1 MLSCDALLQKSFRF
15 FSANRRENAMAKTL
29 CKLKKLLKKDL
40 SEYIINVDKPG
51 YVCKSCGRVANE
63 KKMLCS
69 PVNLRGR

>member
-1 MLSCDALLQKSFRF
+1 
-15 FSANRRENAMAKTL
+15 MAKTL